1 MKLNYGYISIYIRMN
16 QPHQLVMNCDQI
28 QQLEINT
35 PIDKRTIRAEK
46 RVAYP
51 TPPQKIF
58 DKYPVKRKKK

>member
-1 MKLNYGYISIYIRMN
+1 MN